1 MLMIT
6 FPSTT
11 LLWLLGALLAA
22 LVAGSVARFASLRNS
37 DETLRRKRLA
47 SLRTW
52 WILAIVWGG
61 CLLLGHLGICLLLT
75 VASIVAFYEYAGL
88 LGIRES
94 QRPAVLAAYAIA
106 VINYLLILFN
116 QAAAFVVFVPLGA
129 LAIVS
134 VVQILQ
140 GQAKDYIRITS
151 GIFWGM
157 MTLFYGMGHAAYLFI
172 HPAFAGGPAG
182 PAGWFLYLM
191 ILTESND
198 IFQALVGRSIGADK
212 RHLITPTL
220 SPNKTWQGFFGGLL
234 ATLAL
239 AILLAH
245 WLTTLNHIK
254 EPLLLGLVVAIAGFF
269 GDINM
274 SGIKRNSGVKDGSH
288 LLPGM
293 GGLVDR
299 IDSLTFTA
307 PAFVYLLGAW
317 SV

>member
-11 LLWLLGALLAA
+11 LLWLLGGLLAA
-22 LVAGSVARFASLRNS
+22 LITGSAVRFVSLRNA
-37 DETLRRKRLA
+37 DETLRRKRFA

-75 VASIVAFYEYAGL
+75 VVSIVAFYEYAGL

-94 QRPAVLAAYAIA
+94 ERPAVFTAYAMA
-106 VINYLLILFN
+106 VINYFLILFN
-116 QAAAFVVFVPLGA
+116 QAAAFVIFVPLGA
-129 LAIVS
+129 LATIS
-134 VVQILQ
+134 LVQILQ
-140 GQAKDYIRITS
+140 GQSKDYIRTT
-151 GIFWGM
+151 GAIFWGM
-157 MTLFYGMGHAAYLFI
+157 MTLFYGIGHAAYLFI

-198 IFQALVGRSIGADK
+198 IFQALAGRSIDADQ

-220 SPNKTWQGFFGGLL
+220 SPNKTWEGFLGGLL
-234 ATLAL
+234 ASLAL
-239 AILLAH
+239 GILLAP
-245 WLTTLNHIK
+245 WLTNLNHIK
-254 EPLLLGLVVAIAGFF
+254 EPLLVGLVVAIAGFL

-274 SGIKRNSGVKDGSH
+274 SGIKRDSGVKDGSQ

-307 PAFVYLLGAW
+307 PAFVYLLVAW
-317 SV
+317 LV